1 MSSSVAAAPRSRS
14 PSAGAPDEEEVE
26 LQLGDEIVA
35 EPPSSSIKVDTAPE
49 TKSPE
54 QRSISIVGSGKRA
67 EVEEKEKIQVPPSKR
82 PRLAGADATRQ
93 KRLFGVLT
101 KTLSR
106 FNEDTKK
113 ETEASK
119 RRAAVEERLAAK
131 LQEEKEAHE
140 AKAGKEKARR
150 NLKYDIMKKE
160 DEKNA
165 FIAVVSCFCGID
177 HRNYASAES
186 DLSSTRDCR
195 SRPER
200 QRKRDWQ
207 TSSAQNILQPKLRRA
222 IQAVCLPRHI
232 LHFHTL
238 LRPRLANQ
246 QLLNLC
252 TTCLRSYSRGR
263 PTKSMPRLKTCE
275 QNSRRRKKAGR
286 RS

>member
-1 MSSSVAAAPRSRS
+1 MSLSVAAASRSRS
-14 PSAGAPDEEEVE
+14 PSAGAQDEEVE

-35 EPPSSSIKVDTAPE
+35 EPPSSSTKVETAPE

-67 EVEEKEKIQVPPSKR
+67 ETEEKEKIAVPPSKR

-119 RRAAVEERLAAK
+119 RRAAVEERLATK

-165 FIAVVSCFCGID
+165 FIAVVSCAFAVSIIEIMQ
-177 HRNYASAES
+177 A
-186 DLSSTRDCR
+186 LT
-195 SRPER
+195 
-200 QRKRDWQ
+200 
-207 TSSAQNILQPKLRRA
+207 A
-222 IQAVCLPRHI
+222 I
-232 LHFHTL
+232 
-238 LRPRLANQ
+238 
-246 QLLNLC
+246 
-252 TTCLRSYSRGR
+252 
-263 PTKSMPRLKTCE
+263 
-275 QNSRRRKKAGR
+275 
-286 RS
+286 